1 MTSFNLITVD
11 QAVTRTSEATDTRTS
26 DREAQR
32 VFSWSIVISGI
43 RCLIA
48 YILLPFFLPLLGF
61 ADWVGPWLGI
71 TFGLVA
77 IGFNI
82 ASIRR
87 FARSSHRLRRVVITI
102 NCLVIGLLL
111 VLLAIDLN
119 SALA

>member
-1 MTSFNLITVD
+1 VKTVSAAD
-11 QAVTRTSEATDTRTS
+11 
-26 DREAQR
+26 AQR
-32 VFSWSIVISGI
+32 AFNWAMVISGI
-43 RCLIA
+43 RCIIA

-87 FARSSHRLRRVVITI
+87 FSRSGHRLRKVVITI

-111 VLLAIDLN
+111 ALLAIDLN
-119 SALA
+119 AALA